1 MAKRELDLALEKE
14 VQMALTDR
22 VIAETAEVKNA
33 LETYV
38 YDFRDRLGGQ
48 LSEYCEESQRTTL
61 SDLLQKTEDWLY
73 DEGSEQ
79 PKAEYVKKLGFL
91 KALGDPI
98 EKRFQE
104 DEARPNAIDAL
115 NKTVTSFLA
124 DASSPDEKYAHI
136 EQAEKAKVLAEC
148 ASVQQW
154 LADKVA
160 AQSKL
165 AKHADAVLLT
175 ADIIKKA
182 TELTNF
188 GKPILSKPKPK
199 PPPKE
204 EKKEEEK
211 KPEEP
216 APAKDDPPAPQPMD
230 TEVD

>member
-1 MAKRELDLALEKE
+1 MCAVSWRVTSTQLRSSLAIR
-14 VQMALTDR
+14 DR
-22 VIAETAEVKNA
+22 VGVAVWRCRHA
-33 LETYV
+33 LANRAQAGPTGN
-38 YDFRDRLGGQ
+38 RN
-48 LSEYCEESQRTTL
+48 
-61 SDLLQKTEDWLY
+61 
-73 DEGSEQ
+73 
-79 PKAEYVKKLGFL
+79 P
-91 KALGDPI
+91 
-98 EKRFQE
+98 
-104 DEARPNAIDAL
+104 
-115 NKTVTSFLA
+115 SFVWFA
-124 DASSPDEKYAHI
+124 
-136 EQAEKAKVLAEC
+136 QAEKAKVLAEC

-204 EKKEEEK
+204 EKKDEEK
-211 KPEEP
+211 KPDEP
-216 APAKDDPPAPQPMD
+216 APAKDDAPAPQPMD